1 LLILGG
7 RGRVGLLGGSFVP
20 LLFPMRKRLS
30 AGALIESMA
39 PILGKLQ
46 PLHAQYRGRIKL
58 TSHRITSD
66 VFPNLMNQQIS
77 FPSVHARSSI
87 RAVWE
92 SGAIGAKRG
101 ARFANKKA

>member
-1 LLILGG
+1 
-7 RGRVGLLGGSFVP
+7 
-20 LLFPMRKRLS
+20 MRKRLS

-58 TSHRITSD
+58 ASHRITSD

-77 FPSVHARSSI
+77 FPSMFSGRTSSLERRSMVRI
-87 RAVWE
+87 
-92 SGAIGAKRG
+92 K
-101 ARFANKKA
+101 